1 MLRKID
7 DLTADP
13 ANPRRLTEAAA
24 AGLAASMLEL
34 GDVGGIVWNRRTGH
48 LVAGHAR
55 VAQLRAAGATE
66 WEDGG
71 DGAGAIVHPA
81 TGARFPVRI
90 VEWDRATA
98 RAALV
103 AANNPAIAGD
113 FTAELAAG

>member
-24 AGLAASMLEL
+24 AGLSASMLEL

-55 VAQLRAAGATE
+55 VAHRGCDCNEPDQPPCDQCGERKPVET
-66 WEDGG
+66 
-71 DGAGAIVHPA
+71 I
-81 TGARFPVRI
+81 TGSGR
-90 VEWDRATA
+90 TA
-98 RAALV
+98 
-103 AANNPAIAGD
+103 
-113 FTAELAAG
+113 